1 MGEDT
6 VEWSRDMV
14 EVERLDEEAAYRIL
28 RRPPLPRNRCS
39 CSSVARSRH
48 AGICWSVRKR

>member
-14 EVERLDEEAAYRIL
+14 EVERLDEEAGVPDLA
-28 RRPPLPRNRCS
+28 PSAAAQEP
-39 CSSVARSRH
+39 V
-48 AGICWSVRKR
+48 